1 MYQTF
6 YKKLIIHIIWLN
18 QDYLLLTAKAEV
30 FGKDLQSRLNLKKK
44 INFYLQFKLIKA
56 NK

>member
-18 QDYLLLTAKAEV
+18 QDYLLLTAIAEV